1 MAMPTAPKTEEQAR
15 TLRYGL
21 IGVGNMGQEHIRNL
35 ALIPGSE
42 VVAVADPAESSR
54 AEAVR
59 QLGHPVAEYSGHLE
73 MLDSEAVD
81 AIVIATPND
90 THWGILK
97 DIFASGK
104 KLPILI
110 EKPLCSSTEDCD
122 ALERAVEGYDAPVWV
137 AMEYRYM
144 PPVQA
149 MLEAVKKGEVG
160 KVRMFTLTEH
170 RQPFL
175 DKVEQWNRFNERT
188 GGTLVEKACHFFD
201 LMRYVLGDE
210 PVRIYA
216 SGSADVN
223 HQDESYDGRVPDI
236 IDNAYVIVDFEHGAR
251 AMFDLCMF
259 AEGSEF
265 QEHLSIIG
273 DRAKVECFVPVS
285 PEHWPGHEDVPAE
298 VVLSPRSTLNPV
310 RQAIEVD
317 AKILAAGGHH
327 GSTYY
332 EHLGF
337 RNAVLGA
344 GRVEVTVQD
353 GLRAVRMGLAAEQ
366 SAREG
371 KAVELNFSR

>member
-1 MAMPTAPKTEEQAR
+1 MPTEPKTEEQPR
-15 TLRYGL
+15 SLRYGL
-21 IGVGNMGQEHIRNL
+21 IGVGCMGQEHIRNL

-42 VVAVADPAESSR
+42 VVAIADPAESSR
-54 AEAVR
+54 AEALR
-59 QLGHPVAEYSGHLE
+59 QLGHPVAEYRNHREL
-73 MLDSEAVD
+73 LDSDSVD
-81 AIVIATPND
+81 ALVIATPND
-90 THWGILK
+90 THWAILK

-104 KLPILI
+104 KIPILI
-110 EKPLCSSTEDCD
+110 EKPLCSSNEECD
-122 ALERAVEGYDAPVWV
+122 ALESAAAGYGAPVWV

-149 MLEAVKKGEVG
+149 MLEPVRSGELG
-160 KVRMFTLTEH
+160 HVRMFTLTEH
-170 RQPFL
+170 RHPFL

-188 GGTLVEKACHFFD
+188 GGTMVEKACHFFD
-201 LMRYVLGDE
+201 LMRYVLEDE

-216 SGSADVN
+216 SGAADVN

-236 IDNAYVIVDFEHGAR
+236 IDNAYVIVDFERGAR

-265 QEHLSIIG
+265 HEHLSIIG
-273 DRAKVECFVPVS
+273 DKAKVECFVPVA

-298 VVLSPRSTLNPV
+298 IVLSPRNPV
-310 RQAIEVD
+310 GPIRKAIEVD
-317 AKILAAGGHH
+317 EKILAAGGHH

-337 RNAVLGA
+337 RSAVLGESA
-344 GRVEVTVQD
+344 VEVTVQD

-371 KAVELNFSR
+371 KAVDLNFSR

>member
-1 MAMPTAPKTEEQAR
+1 MPAEAGTKDAPR
-15 TLRYGL
+15 TIRYGL

-35 ALIPGSE
+35 KLIQGSE
-42 VVAVADPAESSR
+42 VVALADPFAASR
-54 AEAVR
+54 AEALR
-59 QLGHPVAEYSGHLE
+59 QLGSPAAEYASHEE
-73 MLDSEAVD
+73 MLASEELD
-81 AIVIATPND
+81 ALVISTPND
-90 THWGILK
+90 THWAILK
-97 DIFASGK
+97 DVIASGQN
-104 KLPILI
+104 LPILV
-110 EKPLCSSTEDCD
+110 EKPLCHSLEDCD
-122 ALERAVEGYDAPVWV
+122 ALERAAASYPAPIWV

-149 MLEAVKKGEVG
+149 MLEPIRNGDLG
-160 KVRMFTLTEH
+160 RVRMFSLTEH

-175 DKVEQWNRFNERT
+175 DKVGQWNRFNERT

-201 LMRYVLGDE
+201 LMHYVLDQE

-223 HQDESYDGRVPDI
+223 HQDESYDGRTPNI
-236 IDNAYVIVDFEHGAR
+236 IDNAYVVVDFEGGTR
-251 AMFDLCMF
+251 AMFELSMF

-265 QEHLSIIG
+265 QEHLSVVG
-273 DRAKVECFVPVS
+273 DRGKVECFVPVA
-285 PEHWPGHEDVPAE
+285 PQHWPGHEDVPAE
-298 VVLSPRSTLNPV
+298 VLLSPRSPIGPTRTQV
-310 RQAIEVD
+310 HVD
-317 AKILAAGGHH
+317 PTVLGAGAHH

-337 RNAVLGA
+337 RRAVLGE

-371 KAVELNFSR
+371 KAVDLQ